1 MAHDEVETGQDDA
14 RPQRRSYWRAV
25 VISGIAVLGAAIA
38 VPVVLE
44 SSETPARGRPA
55 MMMNADQMSEMMKSG
70 PMMQP
75 GQTMP
80 GGMMMSS
87 GHMMDPAQMAEM
99 MKSGPMMN
107 PGAMMGQG
115 R

>member
-107 PGAMMGQG
+107 PGAMTGQG